1 MAEDGDQFD
10 LLGTADVPAARS
22 VGQILEGTL
31 VRPTSRAGKEASPSS
46 SSDALPSPASSTAL
60 DLFEP
65 EEITRP
71 ELNIAK
77 WSNVLFV
84 SPYLKKGLYDKRTRT
99 FEVSY
104 DGQRVE
110 GSLTVTPHH
119 EMKTLTTTSYRVFLA
134 LVQIWEH
141 QGKPADGKIVFS
153 GRQLAQLLGW
163 KWGGATAERIREQLQ
178 TLRRTGI
185 SWLRLFK
192 GEDGETIS
200 RVDDMSILG
209 DGSYFDA
216 KDRLGSEKFGAL
228 HRVVFGE
235 FVRNNLVKGITKPIN
250 YRAYLS
256 IENEAAAN
264 LYTQIDIYLSGKNP
278 VWQRRSLPLLYEDL
292 GMTGKR
298 YEQKKHRLAKLK
310 DLVKEVDGKE
320 LSTGKLAASI
330 ETTADGTDYKLVA
343 RRVARIVKERRPPR
357 LANPTDEIP
366 LIVDDIIEGL
376 KAMDGRSKREPN
388 PATIRTLAMWYSK
401 ALLLGVLAELCA
413 DYRGR
418 IKKSPVQL
426 YVAEVRRKVKEAGR
440 EWITDHK
447 AQA

>member
-1 MAEDGDQFD
+1 M
-10 LLGTADVPAARS
+10 ARS
-22 VGQILEGTL
+22 EGSGADGRGSGGDGVGTGEVVVRGVVTSADGHPTL
-31 VRPTSRAGKEASPSS
+31 A
-46 SSDALPSPASSTAL
+46 
-60 DLFEP
+60 LFEP
-65 EEITRP
+65 EEVTRP

-84 SPYLKKGLYDKRTRT
+84 SPYLKKGLYDSRTKAFT
-99 FEVSY
+99 VDYE
-104 DGQRVE
+104 GQRVE
-110 GSLTVTPHH
+110 ASLTVTPHH

-141 QGKPADGKIVFS
+141 QGRPADGRITFS

-163 KWGGATAERIREQLQ
+163 KWGGATADRIREQLQ

-192 GEDGETIS
+192 GENGETIS

-216 KDRLGSEKFGAL
+216 KDRLGHERFGAL

-250 YRAYLS
+250 YHAYLS

-264 LYTQIDIYLSGKNP
+264 LYTQIDIYLSGRNS
-278 VWQRRSLPLLYEDL
+278 VWQRRSLALLYEDL

-310 DLVKEVDGKE
+310 DLVRAVDGKE
-320 LSTGKLAASI
+320 LSTGRLAVSI
-330 ETTADGTDYKLVA
+330 ETTADGEDHKLVA
-343 RRVARIVKERRPPR
+343 RRVPRIVKERRPPR
-357 LANPTDEIP
+357 LANPSSEIDA
-366 LIVDDIIEGL
+366 IVEELIEGL
-376 KAMDGRSKREPN
+376 RSMEGGTGREPN
-388 PATIRTLAMWYSK
+388 PATMRTLALWYSR
-401 ALLLGVLAELCA
+401 ALLMGVLAEVRA

-418 IKKSPVQL
+418 IRKSPVQI
-426 YVAEVRRKVKEAGR
+426 YVAELRRRVKEAGR
-440 EWITDHK
+440 EWITDHRSTDGER
-447 AQA
+447 